1 MELEQRIWRRFEE
14 IADSPLFPAE
24 VSSDDYEAREV
35 VGWLGQVRDGLILDA
50 GCGKGRF
57 ARLLAQ
63 CERRAI
69 GLDPV
74 ESFLR
79 VAQGQVAETRWVQGS
94 LTSLPFDV
102 GVFEGALCID
112 VLQHIPDTR
121 RAVSELSR
129 VTRPGGRLLVIDKNL
144 VGIGYHRVFPNW
156 LYKPVAEWFNRWM
169 YPRGFPFRERWF
181 VPRQLQRLIQEHYG
195 TCEIRYLQGRV
206 RGRSRRVLSPV
217 LRYFPWLSPDVAW
230 WAIR

>member
-1 MELEQRIWRRFEE
+1 
-14 IADSPLFPAE
+14 
-24 VSSDDYEAREV
+24 
-35 VGWLGQVRDGLILDA
+35 VRDGLILDA

-57 ARLLAQ
+57 AKVLAQ
-63 CERRAI
+63 CGRQVI

-74 ESFLR
+74 ATFLHQ
-79 VAQGQVAETRWVQGS
+79 AQRQVAGAGWIQGS
-94 LTSLPFDV
+94 LTSLPFDT

-156 LYKPVAEWFNRWM
+156 LYKTVTEWLNRWM
-169 YPRGFPFRERWF
+169 YPRDFPFRERWF
-181 VPRQLQRLIQEHYG
+181 VPWQLQRLIQDYYAG
-195 TCEIRYLQGRV
+195 CEIHYLPGRV
-206 RGRSRRVLSPV
+206 RGRSHKVLSPV
-217 LRYFPWLSPDVAW
+217 LRHFSWLSPDVAW
-230 WAIR
+230 KATR